1 MAGAAPQSCLVRC
14 LVCSTFLIMEESALC
29 RFPLCLFALLQL
41 SSGLLGCLR
50 FAFRIQYRWHCI
62 VRTPLTTFS
71 MYCCCNAP
79 GLSLFCDHRPR
90 ISLWWMN
97 NQNGHWMCWLSI
109 SRKNTRYTFY
119 THIGFV
125 GCRSVE
131 NGCRKRVNL
140 SEKKKRLREG
150 SNAEKSG
157 QDEDEDQERKQT
169 STVVAGFVEERRWA
183 ASTERSPR
191 YSYLL
196 LYQVYIKQ
204 LYSNRSC
211 IRTYWY

>member
-90 ISLWWMN
+90 ISL
-97 NQNGHWMCWLSI
+97 
-109 SRKNTRYTFY
+109 
-119 THIGFV
+119 
-125 GCRSVE
+125 
-131 NGCRKRVNL
+131 
-140 SEKKKRLREG
+140 
-150 SNAEKSG
+150 
-157 QDEDEDQERKQT
+157 
-169 STVVAGFVEERRWA
+169 
-183 ASTERSPR
+183 
-191 YSYLL
+191 
-196 LYQVYIKQ
+196 
-204 LYSNRSC
+204 
-211 IRTYWY
+211 

>member
-1 MAGAAPQSCLVRC
+1 MDIGCAGCPFQERIPGTH
-14 LVCSTFLIMEESALC
+14 STHTL
-29 RFPLCLFALLQL
+29 ALLDVDRWKTGVVN
-41 SSGLLGCLR
+41 GL
-50 FAFRIQYRWHCI
+50 
-62 VRTPLTTFS
+62 T
-71 MYCCCNAP
+71 
-79 GLSLFCDHRPR
+79 
-90 ISLWWMN
+90 
-97 NQNGHWMCWLSI
+97 
-109 SRKNTRYTFY
+109 
-119 THIGFV
+119 
-125 GCRSVE
+125 
-131 NGCRKRVNL
+131 CRK
-140 SEKKKRLREG
+140 KKKRLREG